1 MLACYLVR
9 KLHLSGRKAIE
20 EIRTLRPGSIETREQ
35 EDMVEA
41 FHLHLKQKGKLWILF
56 SAVEKD

>member
-9 KLHLSGRKAIE
+9 KLHLSGPKAIQ

-35 EDMVEA
+35 EDMVEK
-41 FHLHLKQKGKLWILF
+41 FYLHLEKTGKL
-56 SAVEKD
+56 